1 MWILGLAM
9 LVLIGAVAFAVI
21 RVADVDTSSWPLVG
35 DKEDSS
41 GGDVVA
47 SKPEGILVSL
57 TAPCKDKGGQPCNI
71 VWDITGFRQAGDNTA
86 IDYEIKATG
95 TAGCQVDVTSDQKTS
110 EGQLAVGR
118 PGPFLEGARGRYY
131 PLVKSSGFTA
141 NGGTLTCDKTQK
153 GTWTFA
159 PTPGE
164 TALKLRHPSIP
175 PARIDTNP
183 LAARPLPPADPLAVI
198 PLPAG
203 ACSTSQNQP
212 CRGAWEIGPYG
223 TQSDKSEVLFFN
235 VRYDGPPNCTI
246 NWSPD
251 LTTHQA
257 IVARGQKGIHLEV
270 PGQPDLPM
278 ISGGGVAA
286 ENKPQPCGQILSG
299 FWRFAPGT
307 IAPTI
312 SFFYPDFPPV
322 QIPIRP

>member
-9 LVLIGAVAFAVI
+9 LVLVGAVAFAVI
-21 RVADVDTSSWPLVG
+21 RVADIDTSSWPLVG
-35 DKEDSS
+35 SKEDS
-41 GGDVVA
+41 GGSEVTP

-57 TAPCKDKGGQPCNI
+57 TAPCKDKGGQPCNL
-71 VWDITGFRQAGDNTA
+71 VWDVTGFKQTGDATTV
-86 IDYEIKATG
+86 DYEIKATG
-95 TAGCQVDVTSDQKTS
+95 TAGCQVEVTSDAKVAETALNA
-110 EGQLAVGR
+110 GK

-131 PLVKSSGFTA
+131 PLTKSNGFTA

-159 PTPGE
+159 ATTGE
-164 TALKLRHPSIP
+164 TALKLRHPSVP
-175 PARIDTNP
+175 AARIDTNP
-183 LAARPLPPADPLAVI
+183 LAVRPLPAADPLAVI

-203 ACSTSQNQP
+203 ACTTSQNQP

-223 TQSDKSEVLFFN
+223 VQSDRSEILFFN
-235 VRYDGPPNCTI
+235 VRYEGPQGCTI
-246 NWSPD
+246 NWAPD
-251 LTTHQA
+251 LVTHQA
-257 IVARGQKGIHLEV
+257 IVKSGQKGIHLEV
-270 PGQPDLPM
+270 PGQPDLTM

-286 ENKPQPCGQILSG
+286 ANMPQPCGQVLSG
-299 FWRFAPGT
+299 FWRFQPGT